1 MRLLIIICLV
11 TTAIIAN
18 GQATSTVRKVVTL
31 LPEQGI
37 YLNSTSNGAFGG
49 KSRVNYKIDLPPNTV
64 EWYYIYSTTPT
75 EGKDQSL
82 GLVAQLTRVVDPTGI
97 SAVAV
102 NALRTPS
109 GSGGLID
116 VYVMGY
122 ENRTAFI
129 AKDYWG
135 AWEYDNPGG
144 YEEGRTLNAKQGK
157 KKIDDVLSG
166 TVYIGLKNPHV
177 KDGVNV
183 TIEVAAIIEVQDV
196 DMTVWTAETKE
207 MMYDTYLDDLISG
220 GMSEQVAQSVANCVL
235 EKLVSQYT
243 LSDFANKSESE
254 MNVIGDALEDECM
267 TELKGGVKTEEEEKG
282 ATVGRMAWKAY
293 ESGDLDKAISYSN
306 KALEYDKTLGWVHG
320 NLGLFYLIKND
331 ALTALDYYLEAITQ
345 IKKDKINAK
354 HYFSELIKDIENAKQ
369 KYPDLS
375 GYEEIVEQ
383 LQRERD
389 NI

>member
-1 MRLLIIICLV
+1 MS
-11 TTAIIAN
+11 TAIFAN
-18 GQATSTVRKVVTL
+18 GQATSKVRKVVTL

-64 EWYYIYSTTPT
+64 EWYYLYSTTPI
-75 EGKDQSL
+75 EGKNQTL
-82 GLVAQLTRVVDPTGI
+82 GLAAQLTRVVDPTGI
-97 SAVAV
+97 SALTI
-102 NALRTPS
+102 NALATPS

-116 VYVMGY
+116 LYVMGY
-122 ENRTAFI
+122 DNRTAFM

-135 AWEYDNPGG
+135 AWEYENPGG

-183 TIEVAAIIEVQDV
+183 TIEVAAIVEVDEV
-196 DMTVWTAETKE
+196 DMTVWTTETKE
-207 MMYDTYLDDLISG
+207 MIYTSYLDDLILG
-220 GMSEQVAQSVANCVL
+220 GMSEQVAQSIANCVL

-243 LSDFANKSESE
+243 LLDFTNKSESE
-254 MNVIGDALEDECM
+254 MEVIGVALEDECL
-267 TELKGGVKTEEEEKG
+267 TELKGGKKTEEEEKG
-282 ATVGRMAWKAY
+282 ATIGGMAWNAY

-331 ALTALDYYLEAITQ
+331 ELTALDYYLEAITQ

-354 HYFSELIKDIENAKQ
+354 QYFSELIKDIENAKQ

-383 LQRERD
+383 LQIERD